1 MKYLLDTHAF
11 LWFVTDDN
19 RLSSKA
25 KSIIQDSNNEI
36 YLSAA
41 SAWEISIKTKLG
53 RLKLGKNL
61 ELFIVEQLTEN
72 SFGPLAITVSH
83 SLYTEKL
90 PQIHKDPFDRIMISQ
105 TKVENMVLIT
115 RDKEIREYKVSTV
128 W

>member
-1 MKYLLDTHAF
+1 MKYLLDTHTF

-25 KSIIQDSNNEI
+25 RSIIQDSNNEI
-36 YLSAA
+36 YFSAA
-41 SAWEISIKTKLG
+41 SAWEMSIKAKLG
-53 RLKLGKNL
+53 RLKLGGNL
-61 ELFIVEQLTEN
+61 ESFIIEQLTEN
-72 SFGPLAITVSH
+72 IFGPLAITVSH

-105 TKVENMVLIT
+105 SKVEDMVLIT
-115 RDKEIREYKVSTV
+115 RDREIREYKVSTV

>member
-11 LWFVTDDN
+11 LWFVSDDK

-36 YLSAA
+36 YFSAA
-41 SAWEISIKTKLG
+41 SAWEMSIKAKLG
-53 RLKLGKNL
+53 RLKFGRNL
-61 ELFIVEQLTEN
+61 ESFIIEQLTAN
-72 SFGPLAITVSH
+72 SFGPLAITIPH

-90 PQIHKDPFDRIMISQ
+90 PQIHKDPFDRMMISQ

-115 RDKEIREYKVSTV
+115 GDKKIREYKVSIV

>member
-36 YLSAA
+36 YFSAA

-53 RLKLGKNL
+53 RLKLGRNL
-61 ELFIVEQLTEN
+61 ESFIIEQLTEN

>member
-25 KSIIQDSNNEI
+25 KSIIQDSSNEI
-36 YLSAA
+36 YFSAA

-53 RLKLGKNL
+53 RLKLGRNL
-61 ELFIVEQLTEN
+61 ESFIIEQLTEN

>member
-19 RLSSKA
+19 RLSSKT
-25 KSIIQDSNNEI
+25 KSIIQNSNNEI
-36 YLSAA
+36 YFSAA
-41 SAWEISIKTKLG
+41 SAWEISIKAKLG
-53 RLKLGKNL
+53 RLKFGGDL
-61 ELFIVEQLTEN
+61 ESFIIEQLTEN

-83 SLYTEKL
+83 SLYTGKL

-105 TKVENMVLIT
+105 SKMENMVMIT
-115 RDKEIREYKVSTV
+115 KDKEIREYKVSTV

>member
-25 KSIIQDSNNEI
+25 KSTIQDGDNEV
-36 YLSAA
+36 YFSAA
-41 SAWEISIKTKLG
+41 SAWEMSIKSKLG
-53 RLKLGKNL
+53 RLKLVRNL
-61 ELFIVEQLTEN
+61 ETFIIEQLTAN
-72 SFGPLAITVSH
+72 SFGPLAITISH

-105 TKVENMVLIT
+105 SKVENMVLIT

>member
-19 RLSSKA
+19 RLSSSA
-25 KSIIQDSNNEI
+25 KSIIQNSNNEI
-36 YLSAA
+36 YFSAA
-41 SAWEISIKTKLG
+41 SAWEISIKAKLG
-53 RLKLGKNL
+53 RLKLGGDL
-61 ELFIVEQLTEN
+61 ESFIIEQLTEN

-83 SLYTEKL
+83 SLYTEKI

-105 TKVENMVLIT
+105 SKVENMVMIT

>member
-11 LWFVTDDN
+11 LWFVTDDD

-25 KSIIQDSNNEI
+25 KSIIQNSNNEI
-36 YLSAA
+36 YFSAA
-41 SAWEISIKTKLG
+41 SAWEISIKAKLG
-53 RLKLGKNL
+53 RLKLGGDL
-61 ELFIVEQLTEN
+61 ESFIIEQLTEN

-105 TKVENMVLIT
+105 SKVENMVMIT
-115 RDKEIREYKVSTV
+115 RDKEIGEYKVSTV

>member
-19 RLSSKA
+19 KLSSKA
-25 KSIIQDSNNEI
+25 KSIIQNSNNEV
-36 YLSAA
+36 YFSAA
-41 SAWEISIKTKLG
+41 SAWEMSIKTKLG
-53 RLKLGKNL
+53 RLRLGGTL
-61 ELFIVEQLTEN
+61 ESFIIEQLTVN
-72 SFGPLAITVSH
+72 RLSPLAITVSH

-105 TKVENMVLIT
+105 SKVENMALIT
-115 RDKEIREYKVSTV
+115 QDKEIRKYKVSTV

>member
-11 LWFVTDDN
+11 LWFVADDN

-25 KSIIQDSNNEI
+25 KSIIQDSDNEI
-36 YLSAA
+36 YFSAA
-41 SAWEISIKTKLG
+41 SAWEMSIKAKLG
-53 RLKLGKNL
+53 RLKLGGNL
-61 ELFIVEQLTEN
+61 ESFIIEQLTEN

>member
-36 YLSAA
+36 YFSAA
-41 SAWEISIKTKLG
+41 SAWEISIKKKLG
-53 RLKLGKNL
+53 RLKFGKNL
-61 ELFIVEQLTEN
+61 ESFIVEQLTEN
-72 SFGPLAITVSH
+72 SFSPLAITVSH

-105 TKVENMVLIT
+105 SKVENMVLIT

>member
-11 LWFVTDDN
+11 LWFVADDN

-36 YLSAA
+36 YFSAA
-41 SAWEISIKTKLG
+41 SAWEMSIKAKLG
-53 RLKLGKNL
+53 RLKLRGNL
-61 ELFIVEQLTEN
+61 EPFIIEQLTEN

-105 TKVENMVLIT
+105 SKVEDMVLIT
-115 RDKEIREYKVSTV
+115 KDKEFRKYKVSTV